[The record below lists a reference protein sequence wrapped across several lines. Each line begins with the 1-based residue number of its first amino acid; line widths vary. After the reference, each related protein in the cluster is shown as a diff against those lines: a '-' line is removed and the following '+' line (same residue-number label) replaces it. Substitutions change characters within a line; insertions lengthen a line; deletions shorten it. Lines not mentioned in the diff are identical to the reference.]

1 MHLKSLTL
9 KGFKSF
15 ASATTLRLEPGITC
29 VVGPNGSGKSN
40 VVDAISWVL
49 GEQGAKALRGG
60 KMEDVIFA
68 GTSGR
73 APLGRAEVTLTIDN
87 ADGALPIDYA
97 EVSITRRM
105 FRDGAGEYEINGSH
119 CRLLD
124 IQELLSDSGIGREMH
139 VIVGQGQL
147 DSVLSSKPEDRR
159 AYIEEAAGVLKH
171 RKRKEK
177 ALRKLD
183 AMQANLTRLTD
194 LTAELRR
201 QLKPLGRQAEIA
213 RRAQAVQSELRDA
226 RLRLAADDLVT
237 LRDELAKE
245 EADEASARARRAE
258 VEAQLSAGRV
268 EQERL
273 EAALAE
279 DAPRLAAAQDTWYR
293 LSALAERLAGTVRLA
308 QERARHLAGAAEAR
322 APGRDP
328 DELDAEADAIAEQEE
343 GAGRGGRGGP
353 ARALGDHRGA
363 HRARTHAGRGRTR
376 APGRR
381 PRARRPPRRA
391 RDARGPGRG
400 PAQRRRGHGGGD
412 RAAVRRARR
421 SAGAHRGR
429 RSGAGGRPRGARGPR
444 RGRHLAGGA
453 RHAHRGRARGRARP
467 GGRAR
472 GAGAGGRAA
481 AGALAGAGGGV
492 VGRAGPPRR
501 LGVDRRG
508 RRRAGHGVGAGRG
521 GGRSPHRGR
530 RGAGRAGRRPR
541 RGRPRRRR
549 RRPRHPPHGRG
560 GPRLPGRGDARRPV
574 TAPPRPAPTATRRW
588 TGADPHRR
596 WAWRRPR
603 PPLDLAPTPPPL
615 DLGPTRRR
623 GPGARPT
630 AAGAGAVP
638 AAAGPGAGRGA
649 VGLGAGSTAAST
661 AARPGAVDHPL
672 PDVPGARWAAAA
684 VSGEGPVA
692 EAVRALLQGVVLV
705 ADGAAARRVVAAGLT
720 AVTADGDVLGPHRAS
735 GGSGGGGSALDVQAA
750 VDDATAALAKV
761 EEEVAGLR
769 PALDGARAEEAAR
782 QADVEA
788 AKREQAAAEQRR
800 AGAAARLGAH
810 EQAVRS
816 ATAEAERL
824 RTRRDEVETRRTD
837 ALLALEAAEQQLA
850 VAEDE
855 PVADEPDTEI
865 RDAAAEAVETARS
878 AEVDARL
885 ALRTAE
891 ERARAIAGRAESLR
905 RQAAA
910 ERQARSRAAAARA
923 ARERGARIAALVV
936 TAGETAC
943 GRIAVSLAAAA
954 EERDAAAAARDSRER
969 ELGEA
974 RLVVGRLTAL
984 MEKLTDAVHRDEVL
998 RAQNR
1003 LRLEQLTEKVLGDH
1017 GLGAHDLVTE
1027 YGPDVPVPASAAE
1040 MAEYEAARERG
1051 EDVTPPPPMPYERAA
1066 QQRRAS
1072 RAEKDLALLGKVNP
1086 LALEEFAALEERYR
1100 FLSTQ
1105 LEDLKNTRRD
1115 LLTVVR
1121 EVDDKILEVFTEAY
1135 SDVAREFVTVF
1146 ATLFP
1151 GGEGRLVLTD
1161 PEEMLTTGIEVEA
1174 RPPGKKVKRLSLLSG
1189 GERSLTAMALLVAIF
1204 RARPSPFYVLDEI
1217 EAALD
1222 DVNLR
1227 RLILLMEELRETSQL
1242 IVITHQKPTMEV
1254 ADALYGVSMR
1264 GDGITTVISQ
1274 RLRPAS

>member
-87 ADGALPIDYA
+87 TDGALPIEYA

-147 DSVLSSKPEDRR
+147 DSVLQSKPEDRR

-213 RRAQAVQSELRDA
+213 RRAQAVQSELRDS

-237 LRDELAKE
+237 LRDQLARE
-245 EADEASARARRAE
+245 EADESAARARRAE
-258 VEAQLSAGRV
+258 VEEQLSVARV
-268 EQERL
+268 EQEQL
-273 EAALAE
+273 ENALAA

-308 QERARHLAGAAEAR
+308 EERRRHLGDAAEAR
-322 APGRDP
+322 TPGRDP
-328 DELDAEADAIAEQEE
+328 DELEAEAEAVAEQEE
-343 GAGRGGRGGP
+343 ELVAAVVGAR
-353 ARALGDHRGA
+353 RALSEIMDERTEHERVLAAAERA
-363 HRARTHAGRGRTR
+363 HI
-376 APGRR
+376 
-381 PRARRPPRRA
+381 
-391 RDARGPGRG
+391 
-400 PAQRRRGHGGGD
+400 
-412 RAAVRRARR
+412 AAVRALADRKAGLATLAGRAE
-421 SAGAHRGR
+421 AL
-429 RSGAGGRPRGARGPR
+429 RSGATATAEEIERLSEALAEAHERTAAAEAELEAAQEELGVLAETD
-444 RGRHLAGGA
+444 AGGSLPELERRCAEAVEAHESTRKRVAELVA
-453 RHAHRGRARGRARP
+453 REREVEQQRAHWRARVDALSVGLARKDGSAALLGGDQQGVLGTVP
-467 GGRAR
+467 GLITVEPWAR
-472 GAGAGGRAA
+472 VAIAAALGGLADAVAVESPEDAVAAIRTLRTQDAGRAA
-481 AGALAGAGGGV
+481 RVVGGGQERHFPAPTGPECGFPALPGRPAAALVSVSGALAGTVRWLLRDV
-492 VGRAGPPRR
+492 VV
-501 LGVDRRG
+501 VDDLDAARTVVAARPELTAVTVEG
-508 RRRAGHGVGAGRG
+508 DVL
-521 GGRSPHRGR
+521 
-530 RGAGRAGRRPR
+530 GAGRA
-541 RGRPRRRR
+541 
-549 RRPRHPPHGRG
+549 
-560 GPRLPGRGDARRPV
+560 
-574 TAPPRPAPTATRRW
+574 
-588 TGADPHRR
+588 
-596 WAWRRPR
+596 
-603 PPLDLAPTPPPL
+603 
-615 DLGPTRRR
+615 
-623 GPGARPT
+623 
-630 AAGAGAVP
+630 
-638 AAAGPGAGRGA
+638 
-649 VGLGAGSTAAST
+649 
-661 AARPGAVDHPL
+661 
-672 PDVPGARWAAAA
+672 
-684 VSGEGPVA
+684 E
-692 EAVRALLQGVVLV
+692 
-705 ADGAAARRVVAAGLT
+705 
-720 AVTADGDVLGPHRAS
+720 
-735 GGSGGGGSALDVQAA
+735 GGSGSASSALDVQAA
-750 VDDATAALAKV
+750 VDEAREKREAVEQELAR
-761 EEEVAGLR
+761 LR
-769 PALDGARAEEAAR
+769 PTLEGARAEEAAR
-782 QADVEA
+782 LSDVESA
-788 AKREQAAAEQRR
+788 QDAQGAAEQRR
-800 AGAAARLGAH
+800 SAASAQLGRY

-824 RTRRDEVETRRTD
+824 RARRDEVEGRRAD

-855 PVADEPDTEI
+855 PIADEPDTEI
-865 RDAAAEAVETARS
+865 RDNAADALNTARA

-905 RQAAA
+905 RQALS
-910 ERQARSRAAAARA
+910 ERQARQRAAAARES
-923 ARERGARIAALVV
+923 RERALTIADLVVEAGREASARIA
-936 TAGETAC
+936 E
-943 GRIAVSLAAAA
+943 SLAAAVV
-954 EERDAAAAARDSRER
+954 ERDAAAAARDARER
-969 ELGEA
+969 ALGEA
-974 RLVVGRLTAL
+974 RLTTGRLTAL
-984 MEKLTDAVHRDEVL
+984 MEKLTDAVHRDEVV

-1003 LRLEQLTEKVLGDH
+1003 LRLEQLSEKVLADH
-1017 GLGAHDLVTE
+1017 GLGVEDLVAE
-1027 YGPDVPVPASAAE
+1027 YGPDVPVPASASE
-1040 MAEYEAARERG
+1040 MAEYEAAKERG
-1051 EDVTPPPPMPYERAA
+1051 EDVSAPPPMPFDRPTQE
-1066 QQRRAS
+1066 RRAQ
-1072 RAEKDLALLGKVNP
+1072 RAEKDLSLLGKVNP

-1121 EVDDKILEVFTEAY
+1121 EVDDKILEVFATAY
-1135 SDVAREFVTVF
+1135 ADVAREFAIVF
-1146 ATLFP
+1146 QTLFP

-1161 PEEMLTTGIEVEA
+1161 PDDMLTTGVEVEA

-1204 RARPSPFYVLDEI
+1204 RARPSPFYILDEI

-1227 RLILLMEELRETSQL
+1227 RLISLMEELRETSQL